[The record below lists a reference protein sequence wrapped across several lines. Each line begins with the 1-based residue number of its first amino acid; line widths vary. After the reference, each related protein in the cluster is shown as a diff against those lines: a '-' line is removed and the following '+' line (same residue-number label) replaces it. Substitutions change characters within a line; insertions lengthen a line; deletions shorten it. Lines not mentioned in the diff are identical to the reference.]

1 MNNLINKILL
11 LLVVASSSVY
21 AKCPYDAKAYNDTK
35 TEQLA
40 EIEKF
45 LDRQNPE
52 DVKFGL
58 AKAELQNTFWINFKS
73 IATLKEYETNKEKVS
88 KLRVNPGSGAVGK
101 LGTLI
106 FSPFYILSPREWA
119 SNMVG
124 CSDEISSVTQLN
136 KANQKPT
143 GEKFVVEDYFPNKTI
158 RLKIEANGKSFEQ
171 SVSLQDKQASYFV
184 GLGSYDDQDLVSFL
198 KHNQKADKAE
208 LSISCAIDCDEFS
221 SGDDPNVTFSKKI
234 TIQANLSEA
243 YRGYSEYI
251 QSIKRDAAD
260 KRKIKQEEE
269 VRLLAAKQKA
279 IDDANKVQIA
289 KQIAA
294 DRAAQAKA
302 DSVAKAQAAEQKIL
316 DQYKEK
322 CSNLGFK
329 VGTDAFGKC
338 VLQLT
343 K

>member
-11 LLVVASSSVY
+11 LLVVASSSAY
-21 AKCPYDAKAYNDTK
+21 AYCPYDAKAYNDTK
-35 TEQLA
+35 TEQLS
-40 EIEKF
+40 ESEKF

-58 AKAELQNTFWINFKS
+58 TSAELNNKFWIYFKS
-73 IATLKEYETNKEKVS
+73 AATLKEYETNKEKVS
-88 KLRVNPGSGAVGK
+88 KLRVNPGSGAAGK

-106 FSPFYILSPREWA
+106 FSPFYIFSPKEWA
-119 SNMVG
+119 NNMVG

-143 GEKFVVEDYFPNKTI
+143 GEKLVVEDYFPNKTI
-158 RLKIEANGKSFEQ
+158 RLKIEANGKSFEHP
-171 SVSLQDKQASYFV
+171 VKLQDKQVSYFV
-184 GLGSYDDQDLVSFL
+184 GLAYDDQDLVSFL
-198 KHNQKADKAE
+198 KYNQKADKAE
-208 LSISCAIDCDEFS
+208 LSISCALDCDEFS
-221 SGDDPNVTFSKKI
+221 SGDNPNLTFSKKI

-251 QSIKRDAAD
+251 ESLRRDAAD

-269 VRLLAAKQKA
+269 ARLLAAKQKA
-279 IDDANKVQIA
+279 IDDANKAQIA

-329 VGTDAFGKC
+329 AGTDAFGKC